1 MLTNNELISQINL
14 TCLKWKNGKTLLFG
28 LLYLKGQEISVV
40 IAVNSSDINGDS
52 PIFHFF
58 LSVVE

>member
-14 TCLKWKNGKTLLFG
+14 TCLKWKNGKTLLSG

-40 IAVNSSDINGDS
+40 IAINSSDINGDS
-52 PIFHFF
+52 PLFHSF